1 MAKKFWNIFKYV
13 SLIVLII
20 ITINALYLHE
30 VRRVRYGIILI
41 LFWISMI
48 LRQKSSEQNKFVSI
62 VYYTTSIIIVAS
74 TMLEVFWGLSI

>member
-41 LFWISMI
+41 LF
-48 LRQKSSEQNKFVSI
+48 
-62 VYYTTSIIIVAS
+62 
-74 TMLEVFWGLSI
+74 